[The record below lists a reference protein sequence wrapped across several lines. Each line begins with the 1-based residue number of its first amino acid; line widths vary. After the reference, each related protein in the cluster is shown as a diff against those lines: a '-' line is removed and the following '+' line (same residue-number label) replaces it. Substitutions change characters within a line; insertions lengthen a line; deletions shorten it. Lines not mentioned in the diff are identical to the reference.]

1 MSAEAIGVRVGLLE
15 KRDIDIERQVNTIRD
30 TMMTRASGAE
40 ILSRIE
46 SIASSLT
53 TRIENLAAQ
62 QSTALRPNYSLLVSI
77 VGVAMVFLTMI
88 GGFAYWP
95 INTATSDLKQSI
107 SILSGSVVLQK
118 QYDSD
123 QAQYRVDKAKLQD
136 YINIT
141 IQQQRYNADM
151 AKIDER
157 LNGLMPRAEFTSQHL
172 DLERLIAQSET
183 TNQLRFEAAVRRL
196 TRLED
201 MALKTAAHN

>member
-77 VGVAMVFLTMI
+77 VGVAMVFLTLI
-88 GGFAYWP
+88 GGFACWP